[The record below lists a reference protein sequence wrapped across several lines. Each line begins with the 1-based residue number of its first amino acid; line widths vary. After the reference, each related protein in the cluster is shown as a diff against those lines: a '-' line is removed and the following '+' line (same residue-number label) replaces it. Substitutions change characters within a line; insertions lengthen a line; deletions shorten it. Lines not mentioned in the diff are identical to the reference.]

1 MKLYDIY
8 IDPTDFETGMDA
20 ISLVADPAVEVDF
33 LKFGKDKPMSLNFA
47 DEERHIITG
56 IALLADT
63 PIYRIA
69 PDKTE
74 YYVRFTKDCI
84 RQLVEKYF
92 KFGLTNSVNIEHKD
106 NQFVDGVTMLESYI
120 IDKERGICPNEF
132 ASAPDGSWVV
142 SYKVSNLDV
151 WDKIK
156 TGEVMGF
163 SIQGIFH
170 LVETKLEMSSNKP
183 NVFLS
188 CVKTKAESR
197 CKARDMYISPLF
209 TKSLELAER
218 LDSPNTYIL
227 SAKHHLLPLDK
238 EIDPY
243 NETLLDFSADE
254 KKAWADIVVE
264 QMKKAGINFNA
275 KTYFFAGENYI
286 EYLRDYFPNRVEMF
300 SDLGGLGYILEHLD
314 ELIASGA
321 KFSREDVEEIY
332 KFYKEENSENTE
344 HQNKH
349 NISLMSKLKEK
360 IKALLMQ
367 YAAVSTDK
375 GNLIY
380 NTDML
385 EVGSEVFVEDE
396 NGENVPAAD
405 GEYILEDGRTVE
417 VEGGKVT
424 EIKAKEEETPAEPE
438 MKPAEEQMVDE
449 MPAEPT
455 PAEPEMPAENE
466 KITALE
472 ERVAALES
480 QLADVIAKLAEIQT
494 TPAASPAEEEFDNI
508 KKPKVDPKNKMAAIA
523 AAYRAAKERK

>member
-69 PDKTE
+69 PDGTE

-142 SYKVSNLDV
+142 SYKVNNLDV

-170 LVETKLEMSSNKP
+170 LVESKLEMNNNKP
-183 NVFLS
+183 
-188 CVKTKAESR
+188 E
-197 CKARDMYISPLF
+197 
-209 TKSLELAER
+209 
-218 LDSPNTYIL
+218 
-227 SAKHHLLPLDK
+227 
-238 EIDPY
+238 
-243 NETLLDFSADE
+243 
-254 KKAWADIVVE
+254 
-264 QMKKAGINFNA
+264 
-275 KTYFFAGENYI
+275 
-286 EYLRDYFPNRVEMF
+286 
-300 SDLGGLGYILEHLD
+300 
-314 ELIASGA
+314 
-321 KFSREDVEEIY
+321 EEI
-332 KFYKEENSENTE
+332 SENK
-344 HQNKH
+344 N

-405 GEYILEDGRTVE
+405 GEYMLEDGRTVE

-438 MKPAEEQMVDE
+438 MKPAEEQM
-449 MPAEPT
+449 
-455 PAEPEMPAENE
+455 AEPEMPAEPETPAETPAENE
-466 KITALE
+466 KVTALE
-472 ERVAALES
+472 ERVATLES

>member
-1 MKLYDIY
+1 MKKLYDIS
-8 IDPTDFETGMDA
+8 IDPTDFETGLNA
-20 ISLVADPAVEVDF
+20 ISLVEYPAVEVDF
-33 LKFGKDKPMSLNFA
+33 LAFAKDESAVLQFA

-63 PIYRIA
+63 PIYRVA

-84 RQLVEKYF
+84 RELVEKYF

-151 WDKIK
+151 WNKIK
-156 TGEVMGF
+156 SGEVKGF
-163 SIQGIFH
+163 SVQGLFRII
-170 LVETKLEMSSNKP
+170 ETKLEMNSNKP
-183 NVFLS
+183 
-188 CVKTKAESR
+188 
-197 CKARDMYISPLF
+197 
-209 TKSLELAER
+209 
-218 LDSPNTYIL
+218 
-227 SAKHHLLPLDK
+227 
-238 EIDPY
+238 
-243 NETLLDFSADE
+243 
-254 KKAWADIVVE
+254 
-264 QMKKAGINFNA
+264 
-275 KTYFFAGENYI
+275 
-286 EYLRDYFPNRVEMF
+286 
-300 SDLGGLGYILEHLD
+300 
-314 ELIASGA
+314 
-321 KFSREDVEEIY
+321 EEVN
-332 KFYKEENSENTE
+332 KEENSEQ
-344 HQNKH
+344 QNKH

-405 GEYILEDGRTVE
+405 GEYILEDGRTVVVAE
-417 VEGGKVT
+417 GKVT
-424 EIKAKEEETPAEPE
+424 EIKEKEEAPAEPE
-438 MKPAEEQMVDE
+438 TPAEEQMVDE
-449 MPAEPT
+449 A
-455 PAEPEMPAENE
+455 PAEPEMPAEDE
-466 KITALE
+466 KVTALE
-472 ERVAALES
+472 ERVATLEA
-480 QLADVIAKLAEIQT
+480 QLADVITKLAEIQT
-494 TPAASPAEEEFDNI
+494 TPAASPAEEEFENI

-523 AAYRAAKERK
+523 AAYRAAKERN

>member
-1 MKLYDIY
+1 MKLYDIS
-8 IDPTDFETGMDA
+8 IDPTDFETGLNA
-20 ISLVADPAVEVDF
+20 ISLVENPAVEVDF
-33 LKFGKDKPMSLNFA
+33 LAFAKDESAVLQFA

-84 RQLVEKYF
+84 RELVEKYF
-92 KFGLTNSVNIEHKD
+92 KFGLTNNVNIEHKN

-151 WDKIK
+151 WNKIK
-156 TGEVMGF
+156 SGEVKGF
-163 SIQGIFH
+163 SVQGLFRII
-170 LVETKLEMSSNKP
+170 ETKLEMNSNK
-183 NVFLS
+183 
-188 CVKTKAESR
+188 TEES
-197 CKARDMYISPLF
+197 
-209 TKSLELAER
+209 
-218 LDSPNTYIL
+218 
-227 SAKHHLLPLDK
+227 
-238 EIDPY
+238 
-243 NETLLDFSADE
+243 
-254 KKAWADIVVE
+254 
-264 QMKKAGINFNA
+264 
-275 KTYFFAGENYI
+275 
-286 EYLRDYFPNRVEMF
+286 
-300 SDLGGLGYILEHLD
+300 
-314 ELIASGA
+314 
-321 KFSREDVEEIY
+321 
-332 KFYKEENSENTE
+332 E
-344 HQNKH
+344 HQNKN

-380 NTDML
+380 NTDTL

-405 GEYILEDGRTVE
+405 GEYTLEDGRTIK
-417 VEGGKVT
+417 VEGGKIT
-424 EIKAKEEETPAEPE
+424 EIEAKEEEPAMPAAPA
-438 MKPAEEQMVDE
+438 MPAEEQMVDE
-449 MPAEPT
+449 MPAEPET
-455 PAEPEMPAENE
+455 PAETPAENE

-472 ERVAALES
+472 ERVATLES

>member
-1 MKLYDIY
+1 MKKLYDIS
-8 IDPTDFETGMDA
+8 IDPTDFETGLNA
-20 ISLVADPAVEVDF
+20 ISLVENPAVEVDF
-33 LKFGKDKPMSLNFA
+33 LAFAKDESAVLQFA

-69 PDKTE
+69 PDGTE

-120 IDKERGICPNEF
+120 IDKERGICPSEF

-151 WDKIK
+151 WSKIK
-156 TGEVMGF
+156 SGEVKGF
-163 SIQGIFH
+163 SVQGLFH
-170 LVETKLEMSSNKP
+170 IIETKLEMNSNK
-183 NVFLS
+183 
-188 CVKTKAESR
+188 TEES
-197 CKARDMYISPLF
+197 
-209 TKSLELAER
+209 
-218 LDSPNTYIL
+218 
-227 SAKHHLLPLDK
+227 
-238 EIDPY
+238 
-243 NETLLDFSADE
+243 
-254 KKAWADIVVE
+254 
-264 QMKKAGINFNA
+264 
-275 KTYFFAGENYI
+275 
-286 EYLRDYFPNRVEMF
+286 
-300 SDLGGLGYILEHLD
+300 
-314 ELIASGA
+314 
-321 KFSREDVEEIY
+321 
-332 KFYKEENSENTE
+332 E
-344 HQNKH
+344 HQNKN

-405 GEYILEDGRTVE
+405 GEYMLEDGRTVE

-424 EIKAKEEETPAEPE
+424 EIKAKEEETPAAPA
-438 MKPAEEQMVDE
+438 MPAEEQMVDE
-449 MPAEPT
+449 MPAET

-472 ERVAALES
+472 ERVATLEA

>member
-1 MKLYDIY
+1 MKLYDIS
-8 IDPTDFETGMDA
+8 IDPTDFETGLNA
-20 ISLVADPAVEVDF
+20 ISLVEYPAVEVDF
-33 LKFGKDKPMSLNFA
+33 LAFAKEESAVLQFA

-69 PDKTE
+69 PDGTE

-120 IDKERGICPNEF
+120 IDKERGICPSEF

-151 WDKIK
+151 WNKIK
-156 TGEVMGF
+156 SGEVKGF
-163 SIQGIFH
+163 SVQGLFRII
-170 LVETKLEMSSNKP
+170 ETKLEMNSNK
-183 NVFLS
+183 
-188 CVKTKAESR
+188 T
-197 CKARDMYISPLF
+197 
-209 TKSLELAER
+209 
-218 LDSPNTYIL
+218 
-227 SAKHHLLPLDK
+227 
-238 EIDPY
+238 
-243 NETLLDFSADE
+243 
-254 KKAWADIVVE
+254 
-264 QMKKAGINFNA
+264 
-275 KTYFFAGENYI
+275 
-286 EYLRDYFPNRVEMF
+286 
-300 SDLGGLGYILEHLD
+300 
-314 ELIASGA
+314 
-321 KFSREDVEEIY
+321 EEVD
-332 KFYKEENSENTE
+332 KFYKEENLENSE
-344 HQNKH
+344 HQNKN

-405 GEYILEDGRTVE
+405 GEYMLEDGRTVE

-424 EIKAKEEETPAEPE
+424 EIKAKEEETPAAPA
-438 MKPAEEQMVDE
+438 MPAEEQMVDE
-449 MPAEPT
+449 MPAEPET
-455 PAEPEMPAENE
+455 PAEPEMPAEDE
-466 KITALE
+466 KVTALE
-472 ERVAALES
+472 ERVATLEA

>member
-1 MKLYDIY
+1 MKLYDIS
-8 IDPTDFETGMDA
+8 IDPTDFETGLNA
-20 ISLVADPAVEVDF
+20 ISLVENPAVEVDF
-33 LKFGKDKPMSLNFA
+33 LAFAKDESAVLQFA

-69 PDKTE
+69 PDGTE

-120 IDKERGICPNEF
+120 IDKERGICPSEF

-151 WDKIK
+151 WSKIK
-156 TGEVMGF
+156 SGEVKGF
-163 SIQGIFH
+163 SVQGLFRII
-170 LVETKLEMSSNKP
+170 ETKLEMNSNK
-183 NVFLS
+183 
-188 CVKTKAESR
+188 TEES
-197 CKARDMYISPLF
+197 
-209 TKSLELAER
+209 
-218 LDSPNTYIL
+218 
-227 SAKHHLLPLDK
+227 
-238 EIDPY
+238 
-243 NETLLDFSADE
+243 
-254 KKAWADIVVE
+254 
-264 QMKKAGINFNA
+264 
-275 KTYFFAGENYI
+275 
-286 EYLRDYFPNRVEMF
+286 
-300 SDLGGLGYILEHLD
+300 
-314 ELIASGA
+314 
-321 KFSREDVEEIY
+321 
-332 KFYKEENSENTE
+332 E
-344 HQNKH
+344 HQNKN

-405 GEYILEDGRTVE
+405 GEYMLEDGRTVVVAE
-417 VEGGKVT
+417 GKVT
-424 EIKAKEEETPAEPE
+424 EIKEKEEAPAEPAA
-438 MKPAEEQMVDE
+438 PAAPEQMVDE
-449 MPAEPT
+449 MPAEPET

-466 KITALE
+466 KVTALE
-472 ERVAALES
+472 ERVATLES
-480 QLADVIAKLAEIQT
+480 QIADVIAKLAEIQT

>member
-1 MKLYDIY
+1 MKLYDIS
-8 IDPTDFETGMDA
+8 IDPTDFETGLNA
-20 ISLVADPAVEVDF
+20 ISLVENPAVEVDF
-33 LKFGKDKPMSLNFA
+33 LAFAKDESAVLQFA

-69 PDKTE
+69 PDGTE

-92 KFGLTNSVNIEHKD
+92 KFGLTNSVNIEHKKD
-106 NQFVDGVTMLESYI
+106 QFVDGVTMLESYL
-120 IDKERGICPNEF
+120 IDKERGICPSEF

-151 WDKIK
+151 WNKIK
-156 TGEVMGF
+156 SGEVKGF
-163 SIQGIFH
+163 SVQGLFRII
-170 LVETKLEMSSNKP
+170 ETKLEMNSNK
-183 NVFLS
+183 
-188 CVKTKAESR
+188 TEES
-197 CKARDMYISPLF
+197 
-209 TKSLELAER
+209 
-218 LDSPNTYIL
+218 
-227 SAKHHLLPLDK
+227 
-238 EIDPY
+238 
-243 NETLLDFSADE
+243 
-254 KKAWADIVVE
+254 
-264 QMKKAGINFNA
+264 
-275 KTYFFAGENYI
+275 
-286 EYLRDYFPNRVEMF
+286 
-300 SDLGGLGYILEHLD
+300 
-314 ELIASGA
+314 
-321 KFSREDVEEIY
+321 
-332 KFYKEENSENTE
+332 E
-344 HQNKH
+344 HQNKN

-449 MPAEPT
+449 MPAET
-455 PAEPEMPAENE
+455 PAEPEMPAEDE
-466 KITALE
+466 KVTALE
-472 ERVAALES
+472 ERVTTLEA

>member
-1 MKLYDIY
+1 MKLYDIS
-8 IDPTDFETGMDA
+8 IDPTDFETGLNA
-20 ISLVADPAVEVDF
+20 ISLVENPAVEVDF
-33 LKFGKDKPMSLNFA
+33 LAFAKDESAVLQFA

-69 PDKTE
+69 PDGTE

-120 IDKERGICPNEF
+120 IDKERGICPSEF

-151 WDKIK
+151 WNKIK
-156 TGEVMGF
+156 SGEVKGF
-163 SIQGIFH
+163 SVQGLFRII
-170 LVETKLEMSSNKP
+170 ETKLEMNSNK
-183 NVFLS
+183 
-188 CVKTKAESR
+188 T
-197 CKARDMYISPLF
+197 
-209 TKSLELAER
+209 
-218 LDSPNTYIL
+218 
-227 SAKHHLLPLDK
+227 
-238 EIDPY
+238 
-243 NETLLDFSADE
+243 
-254 KKAWADIVVE
+254 
-264 QMKKAGINFNA
+264 
-275 KTYFFAGENYI
+275 
-286 EYLRDYFPNRVEMF
+286 
-300 SDLGGLGYILEHLD
+300 
-314 ELIASGA
+314 
-321 KFSREDVEEIY
+321 EE
-332 KFYKEENSENTE
+332 ENTE
-344 HQNKH
+344 HQNKN

-396 NGENVPAAD
+396 NGENIPAAD

-424 EIKAKEEETPAEPE
+424 EIKAKEDEPAE
-438 MKPAEEQMVDE
+438 MPAEEQMADPE
-449 MPAEPT
+449 MPAEPAPEA
-455 PAEPEMPAENE
+455 PAEPEIPAENE
-466 KITALE
+466 KVTALE
-472 ERVAALES
+472 ERVATLEA

-523 AAYRAAKERK
+523 AAYRAAKERN

>member
-1 MKLYDIY
+1 MKLYDIS
-8 IDPTDFETGMDA
+8 IDPTDFETGLNA
-20 ISLVADPAVEVDF
+20 ISLVENPAVEVDF
-33 LKFGKDKPMSLNFA
+33 LAFAKDESAVLQFA

-151 WDKIK
+151 WSKIK
-156 TGEVMGF
+156 SGEVKGF
-163 SIQGIFH
+163 SVQGLFH
-170 LVETKLEMSSNKP
+170 IIETKLEMNNNKP
-183 NVFLS
+183 E
-188 CVKTKAESR
+188 ES
-197 CKARDMYISPLF
+197 
-209 TKSLELAER
+209 
-218 LDSPNTYIL
+218 
-227 SAKHHLLPLDK
+227 
-238 EIDPY
+238 
-243 NETLLDFSADE
+243 
-254 KKAWADIVVE
+254 
-264 QMKKAGINFNA
+264 
-275 KTYFFAGENYI
+275 
-286 EYLRDYFPNRVEMF
+286 
-300 SDLGGLGYILEHLD
+300 
-314 ELIASGA
+314 
-321 KFSREDVEEIY
+321 
-332 KFYKEENSENTE
+332 E
-344 HQNKH
+344 HQNKN

-405 GEYILEDGRTVE
+405 GEYMLEDGRTVE

-424 EIKAKEEETPAEPE
+424 EIKAKEEETPAAPS
-438 MKPAEEQMVDE
+438 MPAEEQMVDE
-449 MPAEPT
+449 TTETPSEPEIPAED
-455 PAEPEMPAENE
+455 E
-466 KITALE
+466 KVTALE
-472 ERVAALES
+472 ERVATLEA

-523 AAYRAAKERK
+523 AAYRAAKERN

>member
-1 MKLYDIY
+1 MKKLYDIS
-8 IDPTDFETGMDA
+8 IDPTDFETGLNA
-20 ISLVADPAVEVDF
+20 ISLVENPAVEVDF
-33 LKFGKDKPMSLNFA
+33 LAFAKDESAVLQFA

-69 PDKTE
+69 PDRTE

-151 WDKIK
+151 WNKIK
-156 TGEVMGF
+156 SGEVKGF
-163 SIQGIFH
+163 SVQGLFRII
-170 LVETKLEMSSNKP
+170 ETKLEMNSNKP
-183 NVFLS
+183 
-188 CVKTKAESR
+188 
-197 CKARDMYISPLF
+197 
-209 TKSLELAER
+209 
-218 LDSPNTYIL
+218 
-227 SAKHHLLPLDK
+227 
-238 EIDPY
+238 
-243 NETLLDFSADE
+243 
-254 KKAWADIVVE
+254 
-264 QMKKAGINFNA
+264 
-275 KTYFFAGENYI
+275 
-286 EYLRDYFPNRVEMF
+286 
-300 SDLGGLGYILEHLD
+300 
-314 ELIASGA
+314 
-321 KFSREDVEEIY
+321 EE
-332 KFYKEENSENTE
+332 ENTE
-344 HQNKH
+344 HQNKN

-396 NGENVPAAD
+396 NGENIPAAD

-424 EIKAKEEETPAEPE
+424 EIKAKEEETPVAPA
-438 MKPAEEQMVDE
+438 MPAEEQMVDE
-449 MPAEPT
+449 MPAEPEN
-455 PAEPEMPAENE
+455 PAEPTPAENE
-466 KITALE
+466 KVTALE
-472 ERVAALES
+472 ERVATLES

-494 TPAASPAEEEFDNI
+494 TPAAAPAEEEFDNI

>member
-69 PDKTE
+69 PDGTE

-142 SYKVSNLDV
+142 SYKVNNLDV

-170 LVETKLEMSSNKP
+170 LVETKLEMNNNKP
-183 NVFLS
+183 E
-188 CVKTKAESR
+188 ES
-197 CKARDMYISPLF
+197 
-209 TKSLELAER
+209 
-218 LDSPNTYIL
+218 
-227 SAKHHLLPLDK
+227 
-238 EIDPY
+238 
-243 NETLLDFSADE
+243 
-254 KKAWADIVVE
+254 
-264 QMKKAGINFNA
+264 
-275 KTYFFAGENYI
+275 
-286 EYLRDYFPNRVEMF
+286 
-300 SDLGGLGYILEHLD
+300 
-314 ELIASGA
+314 
-321 KFSREDVEEIY
+321 
-332 KFYKEENSENTE
+332 E
-344 HQNKH
+344 HQNKN

-405 GEYILEDGRTVE
+405 GEYMLEDGRTVVVAE
-417 VEGGKVT
+417 GKVT
-424 EIKAKEEETPAEPE
+424 EIKEKEEAPAEPE
-438 MKPAEEQMVDE
+438 TKPAEEQMVDE
-449 MPAEPT
+449 TTET
-455 PAEPEMPAENE
+455 PAEPAAAAEDE
-466 KITALE
+466 KVAALE
-472 ERVAALES
+472 ERVATLEA

-508 KKPKVDPKNKMAAIA
+508 KKPKVDPKNKMAAVA
-523 AAYRAAKERK
+523 AAYRAAKERTTEHK

>member
-47 DEERHIITG
+47 DEEKHIITG

-69 PDKTE
+69 PDGTE

-84 RQLVEKYF
+84 RSLVEKYF

-142 SYKVSNLDV
+142 SYKVNNLDV

-170 LVETKLEMSSNKP
+170 LVETKLEMNNNKP
-183 NVFLS
+183 E
-188 CVKTKAESR
+188 ES
-197 CKARDMYISPLF
+197 
-209 TKSLELAER
+209 
-218 LDSPNTYIL
+218 
-227 SAKHHLLPLDK
+227 
-238 EIDPY
+238 
-243 NETLLDFSADE
+243 
-254 KKAWADIVVE
+254 
-264 QMKKAGINFNA
+264 
-275 KTYFFAGENYI
+275 
-286 EYLRDYFPNRVEMF
+286 
-300 SDLGGLGYILEHLD
+300 
-314 ELIASGA
+314 
-321 KFSREDVEEIY
+321 
-332 KFYKEENSENTE
+332 E
-344 HQNKH
+344 HQNKN

-380 NTDML
+380 NTDTL

-405 GEYILEDGRTVE
+405 GEYMLEDGRTIK

-424 EIKAKEEETPAEPE
+424 EIEAKEEEPAMPAAPAEP
-438 MKPAEEQMVDE
+438 AAEQMVDE
-449 MPAEPT
+449 MPADPET
-455 PAEPEMPAENE
+455 PAETPAENE

-472 ERVAALES
+472 ERVATLET

>member
-1 MKLYDIY
+1 MKLYDIS
-8 IDPTDFETGMDA
+8 IDPTDFETGLNA
-20 ISLVADPAVEVDF
+20 ISLVENPAVEVDF
-33 LKFGKDKPMSLNFA
+33 LAFAKDESSVLQFA

-69 PDKTE
+69 PDGTE

-120 IDKERGICPNEF
+120 IDKERGICPSEF

-151 WDKIK
+151 WNKIK
-156 TGEVMGF
+156 SGEVKGF
-163 SIQGIFH
+163 SVQGLFRII
-170 LVETKLEMSSNKP
+170 ETKLEMNSNK
-183 NVFLS
+183 
-188 CVKTKAESR
+188 T
-197 CKARDMYISPLF
+197 
-209 TKSLELAER
+209 
-218 LDSPNTYIL
+218 
-227 SAKHHLLPLDK
+227 
-238 EIDPY
+238 
-243 NETLLDFSADE
+243 
-254 KKAWADIVVE
+254 
-264 QMKKAGINFNA
+264 
-275 KTYFFAGENYI
+275 
-286 EYLRDYFPNRVEMF
+286 
-300 SDLGGLGYILEHLD
+300 
-314 ELIASGA
+314 
-321 KFSREDVEEIY
+321 EE
-332 KFYKEENSENTE
+332 ENTE
-344 HQNKH
+344 HQNKN

-396 NGENVPAAD
+396 NGENVPAAN
-405 GEYILEDGRTVE
+405 GEYMLEDGRTVE

-424 EIKAKEEETPAEPE
+424 EIKAKEDEPAEPAAPA
-438 MKPAEEQMVDE
+438 MPAEEQMVDE
-449 MPAEPT
+449 MPAEPAPEA
-455 PAEPEMPAENE
+455 PAEPAPAENE
-466 KITALE
+466 KVTALE
-472 ERVAALES
+472 ERVATLES

-523 AAYRAAKERK
+523 AAYRAAKERE

>member
-1 MKLYDIY
+1 MKLYDIS
-8 IDPTDFETGMDA
+8 IDPTDFETGLNA
-20 ISLVADPAVEVDF
+20 ISLVEYPAVEVDF
-33 LKFGKDKPMSLNFA
+33 LAFAKDESAVLQFA

-120 IDKERGICPNEF
+120 IDKERGICPSEF

-151 WDKIK
+151 WNKIK
-156 TGEVMGF
+156 SGEVKGF
-163 SIQGIFH
+163 SVQGLFRII
-170 LVETKLEMSSNKP
+170 ETKLEMSSNKP
-183 NVFLS
+183 
-188 CVKTKAESR
+188 
-197 CKARDMYISPLF
+197 
-209 TKSLELAER
+209 
-218 LDSPNTYIL
+218 
-227 SAKHHLLPLDK
+227 
-238 EIDPY
+238 
-243 NETLLDFSADE
+243 
-254 KKAWADIVVE
+254 
-264 QMKKAGINFNA
+264 
-275 KTYFFAGENYI
+275 
-286 EYLRDYFPNRVEMF
+286 
-300 SDLGGLGYILEHLD
+300 
-314 ELIASGA
+314 
-321 KFSREDVEEIY
+321 EE
-332 KFYKEENSENTE
+332 ENTE
-344 HQNKH
+344 HQNKN

-380 NTDML
+380 NTDTL

-405 GEYILEDGRTVE
+405 GDYVLEDGRTVE

-424 EIKAKEEETPAEPE
+424 KIEAKEDEPAMPAAPAEP
-438 MKPAEEQMVDE
+438 AAEQM
-449 MPAEPT
+449 
-455 PAEPEMPAENE
+455 AEPEMPAEPETPAETPAENE
-466 KITALE
+466 KVTALE
-472 ERVAALES
+472 ERVAALEA

>member
-1 MKLYDIY
+1 MKKLYDIS
-8 IDPTDFETGMDA
+8 IDPTDFETGLNA
-20 ISLVADPAVEVDF
+20 ISLVENPAVEVDF
-33 LKFGKDKPMSLNFA
+33 LAFAKDESAVLQFA

-69 PDKTE
+69 PGGTG

-92 KFGLTNSVNIEHKD
+92 KFGLTNSVNIEHKND
-106 NQFVDGVTMLESYI
+106 QFVDGVTMLESYI
-120 IDKERGICPNEF
+120 IDKERGICPSEF

-142 SYKVSNLDV
+142 SYKVNNLDV
-151 WDKIK
+151 WSKIK
-156 TGEVMGF
+156 SGEVKGF
-163 SIQGIFH
+163 SVQGLFRII
-170 LVETKLEMSSNKP
+170 ETKLEMSNNKP
-183 NVFLS
+183 
-188 CVKTKAESR
+188 E
-197 CKARDMYISPLF
+197 
-209 TKSLELAER
+209 
-218 LDSPNTYIL
+218 
-227 SAKHHLLPLDK
+227 
-238 EIDPY
+238 
-243 NETLLDFSADE
+243 
-254 KKAWADIVVE
+254 
-264 QMKKAGINFNA
+264 
-275 KTYFFAGENYI
+275 
-286 EYLRDYFPNRVEMF
+286 
-300 SDLGGLGYILEHLD
+300 
-314 ELIASGA
+314 
-321 KFSREDVEEIY
+321 EEI
-332 KFYKEENSENTE
+332 SEN
-344 HQNKH
+344 K
-349 NISLMSKLKEK
+349 NISFMSKLKEK

-405 GEYILEDGRTVE
+405 GEYMLEDGRTVE

-449 MPAEPT
+449 TTET
-455 PAEPEMPAENE
+455 PAEPAAPAENE

-480 QLADVIAKLAEIQT
+480 QIADVIAKLAEIQT
-494 TPAASPAEEEFDNI
+494 TPAAAPIEDEFNVT
-508 KKPKVDPKNKMAAIA
+508 PKADPKNKMVAIA
-523 AAYRAAKERK
+523 AAYRASKERK

>member
-1 MKLYDIY
+1 MKLYDIS
-8 IDPTDFETGMDA
+8 IDPTDFETGLNA
-20 ISLVADPAVEVDF
+20 ISLVENPAVEVDF
-33 LKFGKDKPMSLNFA
+33 LAFAKDESAVLQFA

-63 PIYRIA
+63 PIYRVA
-69 PDKTE
+69 PDGTE

-84 RQLVEKYF
+84 RSLVEKYF

-120 IDKERGICPNEF
+120 IDKERGICPSEF

-151 WDKIK
+151 WNKIK
-156 TGEVMGF
+156 SGEVKGF
-163 SIQGIFH
+163 SVQGLFRII
-170 LVETKLEMSSNKP
+170 ETKLEMNSNK
-183 NVFLS
+183 
-188 CVKTKAESR
+188 T
-197 CKARDMYISPLF
+197 
-209 TKSLELAER
+209 
-218 LDSPNTYIL
+218 
-227 SAKHHLLPLDK
+227 
-238 EIDPY
+238 
-243 NETLLDFSADE
+243 
-254 KKAWADIVVE
+254 
-264 QMKKAGINFNA
+264 
-275 KTYFFAGENYI
+275 
-286 EYLRDYFPNRVEMF
+286 
-300 SDLGGLGYILEHLD
+300 
-314 ELIASGA
+314 
-321 KFSREDVEEIY
+321 EE
-332 KFYKEENSENTE
+332 ENTE
-344 HQNKH
+344 HQNKN

-405 GEYILEDGRTVE
+405 GDYILEDGRAVVVAE
-417 VEGGKVT
+417 GKVT
-424 EIKAKEEETPAEPE
+424 EIKEKEEAPAEPAA
-438 MKPAEEQMVDE
+438 PAEPEQMVDE
-449 MPAEPT
+449 MPAEPAPEA
-455 PAEPEMPAENE
+455 PAEPAPAENE
-466 KITALE
+466 KVTALE
-472 ERVAALES
+472 ERVTNLET

>member
-1 MKLYDIY
+1 
-8 IDPTDFETGMDA
+8 
-20 ISLVADPAVEVDF
+20 
-33 LKFGKDKPMSLNFA
+33 
-47 DEERHIITG
+47 
-56 IALLADT
+56 
-63 PIYRIA
+63 
-69 PDKTE
+69 
-74 YYVRFTKDCI
+74 
-84 RQLVEKYF
+84 
-92 KFGLTNSVNIEHKD
+92 
-106 NQFVDGVTMLESYI
+106 
-120 IDKERGICPNEF
+120 
-132 ASAPDGSWVV
+132 
-142 SYKVSNLDV
+142 
-151 WDKIK
+151 
-156 TGEVMGF
+156 
-163 SIQGIFH
+163 
-170 LVETKLEMSSNKP
+170 
-183 NVFLS
+183 
-188 CVKTKAESR
+188 
-197 CKARDMYISPLF
+197 
-209 TKSLELAER
+209 
-218 LDSPNTYIL
+218 
-227 SAKHHLLPLDK
+227 
-238 EIDPY
+238 
-243 NETLLDFSADE
+243 
-254 KKAWADIVVE
+254 
-264 QMKKAGINFNA
+264 MKKAGIDFNA

-321 KFSREDVEEIY
+321 KFSREDIEEVY

-344 HQNKH
+344 HQNKN

-405 GEYILEDGRTVE
+405 GEYILEDGRAVE

-424 EIKAKEEETPAEPE
+424 EIKAKEEETPAV
-438 MKPAEEQMVDE
+438 PAAPATPEQMVDE
-449 MPAEPT
+449 MPAEPET
-455 PAEPEMPAENE
+455 PAETPAENE
-466 KITALE
+466 KVTALE
-472 ERVAALES
+472 ERVATLEA

>member
-1 MKLYDIY
+1 MKLYDIS
-8 IDPTDFETGMDA
+8 IDPTDFETGLNA
-20 ISLVADPAVEVDF
+20 ISLVEYPAVEVDF
-33 LKFGKDKPMSLNFA
+33 LAFAKEESAVLQFA

-69 PDKTE
+69 PDGTE

-84 RQLVEKYF
+84 RQLVEKDF
-92 KFGLTNSVNIEHKD
+92 IFGLTNSVNIEHKD

-120 IDKERGICPNEF
+120 IDKERGICPSEF

-151 WDKIK
+151 WNKIK
-156 TGEVMGF
+156 SGEDKGF
-163 SIQGIFH
+163 SVQGLFRII
-170 LVETKLEMSSNKP
+170 ETKLEMNSNK
-183 NVFLS
+183 
-188 CVKTKAESR
+188 TEES
-197 CKARDMYISPLF
+197 
-209 TKSLELAER
+209 
-218 LDSPNTYIL
+218 
-227 SAKHHLLPLDK
+227 
-238 EIDPY
+238 
-243 NETLLDFSADE
+243 
-254 KKAWADIVVE
+254 
-264 QMKKAGINFNA
+264 
-275 KTYFFAGENYI
+275 
-286 EYLRDYFPNRVEMF
+286 
-300 SDLGGLGYILEHLD
+300 
-314 ELIASGA
+314 
-321 KFSREDVEEIY
+321 
-332 KFYKEENSENTE
+332 E
-344 HQNKH
+344 HQNKN

-424 EIKAKEEETPAEPE
+424 EIKAKEEETPAEPTA
-438 MKPAEEQMVDE
+438 PATPEQMVDE
-449 MPAEPT
+449 MPSET
-455 PAEPEMPAENE
+455 PAETPAEDE
-466 KITALE
+466 KVTALE
-472 ERVAALES
+472 ERVATLET
-480 QLADVIAKLAEIQT
+480 QIADVIAKLAEIQT

>member
-69 PDKTE
+69 PDGTE

-142 SYKVSNLDV
+142 SYKVNNLDV

-170 LVETKLEMSSNKP
+170 LVETKLEMNNNKP
-183 NVFLS
+183 E
-188 CVKTKAESR
+188 ES
-197 CKARDMYISPLF
+197 
-209 TKSLELAER
+209 
-218 LDSPNTYIL
+218 
-227 SAKHHLLPLDK
+227 
-238 EIDPY
+238 
-243 NETLLDFSADE
+243 
-254 KKAWADIVVE
+254 
-264 QMKKAGINFNA
+264 
-275 KTYFFAGENYI
+275 
-286 EYLRDYFPNRVEMF
+286 
-300 SDLGGLGYILEHLD
+300 
-314 ELIASGA
+314 
-321 KFSREDVEEIY
+321 
-332 KFYKEENSENTE
+332 E
-344 HQNKH
+344 HQNKN

-385 EVGSEVFVEDE
+385 EVGAEVFVEDE

-405 GEYILEDGRTVE
+405 GEYMLEDGRTVE

-424 EIKAKEEETPAEPE
+424 KIEAKEDEPAMPAAPAET
-438 MKPAEEQMVDE
+438 EQMADE
-449 MPAEPT
+449 MPAEPET
-455 PAEPEMPAENE
+455 PAEPAAPAENE
-466 KITALE
+466 KVTALE
-472 ERVAALES
+472 ERVATLEA

-523 AAYRAAKERK
+523 AAYRAAKERN

>member
-1 MKLYDIY
+1 MKLYDIS
-8 IDPTDFETGMDA
+8 IDPTDFETGLNA
-20 ISLVADPAVEVDF
+20 ISLVEYPAVEVDF
-33 LKFGKDKPMSLNFA
+33 LAFAKDESAVLQFA

-56 IALLADT
+56 VAILADT

-69 PDKTE
+69 PDGTE

-84 RQLVEKYF
+84 RSLVEKYF

-120 IDKERGICPNEF
+120 IDKERGICPSEF

-151 WDKIK
+151 WNKIK
-156 TGEVMGF
+156 SGEVKGF
-163 SIQGIFH
+163 SVQGLFRII
-170 LVETKLEMSSNKP
+170 ETKLEMNSNK
-183 NVFLS
+183 
-188 CVKTKAESR
+188 T
-197 CKARDMYISPLF
+197 
-209 TKSLELAER
+209 
-218 LDSPNTYIL
+218 
-227 SAKHHLLPLDK
+227 
-238 EIDPY
+238 
-243 NETLLDFSADE
+243 
-254 KKAWADIVVE
+254 
-264 QMKKAGINFNA
+264 
-275 KTYFFAGENYI
+275 
-286 EYLRDYFPNRVEMF
+286 
-300 SDLGGLGYILEHLD
+300 
-314 ELIASGA
+314 
-321 KFSREDVEEIY
+321 EEVD
-332 KFYKEENSENTE
+332 KFYKEENLENSEP
-344 HQNKH
+344 QNKN
-349 NISLMSKLKEK
+349 NISLMRTSKEK

-405 GEYILEDGRTVE
+405 GEYMLEDGRTVE

-424 EIKAKEEETPAEPE
+424 EIKAKEDEPAMPAAPA
-438 MKPAEEQMVDE
+438 MAAEEQMVDE
-449 MPAEPT
+449 MPAEPET
-455 PAEPEMPAENE
+455 PVETPAENE

-472 ERVAALES
+472 ERVANLET

-523 AAYRAAKERK
+523 AAYRAAKERE

>member
-1 MKLYDIY
+1 MKKLYDIS
-8 IDPTDFETGMDA
+8 IDPTDFETGLNA
-20 ISLVADPAVEVDF
+20 ISLVEYPAVEVDF
-33 LKFGKDKPMSLNFA
+33 LAFAKEESAVLQFA

-69 PDKTE
+69 PDGTE

-151 WDKIK
+151 WNKIK
-156 TGEVMGF
+156 SGEVKGF
-163 SIQGIFH
+163 SVQGLFRII
-170 LVETKLEMSSNKP
+170 ETKLEMNSNKIE
-183 NVFLS
+183 
-188 CVKTKAESR
+188 ES
-197 CKARDMYISPLF
+197 
-209 TKSLELAER
+209 
-218 LDSPNTYIL
+218 
-227 SAKHHLLPLDK
+227 
-238 EIDPY
+238 
-243 NETLLDFSADE
+243 
-254 KKAWADIVVE
+254 
-264 QMKKAGINFNA
+264 
-275 KTYFFAGENYI
+275 
-286 EYLRDYFPNRVEMF
+286 
-300 SDLGGLGYILEHLD
+300 
-314 ELIASGA
+314 
-321 KFSREDVEEIY
+321 
-332 KFYKEENSENTE
+332 E
-344 HQNKH
+344 HQNKN

-405 GEYILEDGRTVE
+405 GEYILEDGRAVE

-424 EIKAKEEETPAEPE
+424 EIKAKDDEPVMPAAPTEP
-438 MKPAEEQMVDE
+438 AAEQMVDE
-449 MPAEPT
+449 MPVVPETAAET
-455 PAEPEMPAENE
+455 SAENE

-472 ERVAALES
+472 ERVATLEA

-523 AAYRAAKERK
+523 AAYRAAKESK